1 MLLFN
6 SHMKLLFVAVLF
18 GVSFQT
24 SVAQGGCSAIDKT
37 MPPLFISFVQLD
49 DKSWD
54 GDKEVKGAL
63 LKLNNNSNCRIS
75 FSVAAG
81 ESRSSE
87 ASSPLV
93 LRNGKLVRR
102 DDVPIY
108 SLNGKRIS
116 LSYLTKYPD
125 AKYLVLGGFG
135 GDVLETAYLYGG
147 EHIFFGVPLRNFQR
161 GGVILLAYNYD
172 WDEGDRG
179 QIITK
184 QGEYTQ
190 RYETVE
196 HYLRFEPRQLPKGT
210 LK

>member
-1 MLLFN
+1 
-6 SHMKLLFVAVLF
+6 MKLLLVAALL
-18 GVSFQT
+18 GASLQT
-24 SVAQGGCSAIDKT
+24 TAAQGGCSAIDKT
-37 MPPLFISFVQLD
+37 KPPLFLSFAQLD

-54 GDKEVKGAL
+54 GDKYVKGAL

-81 ESRSSE
+81 ESRSSDE
-87 ASSPLV
+87 SPLV
-93 LRNGKLVRR
+93 LRNGKLVHRE
-102 DDVPIY
+102 DVPIY

-116 LSYLTKYPD
+116 LSYLTKYPN
-125 AKYLVLGGFG
+125 AKYLVQGGFG
-135 GDVLETAYLYGG
+135 GDVLETANLYGG
-147 EHIFFGVPLRNFQR
+147 EHIFFGVPLKNFQR
-161 GGVILLAYNYD
+161 GGEVLLPYRYD

-196 HYLRFEPRQLPKGT
+196 HYLRFVPDQLPKGT